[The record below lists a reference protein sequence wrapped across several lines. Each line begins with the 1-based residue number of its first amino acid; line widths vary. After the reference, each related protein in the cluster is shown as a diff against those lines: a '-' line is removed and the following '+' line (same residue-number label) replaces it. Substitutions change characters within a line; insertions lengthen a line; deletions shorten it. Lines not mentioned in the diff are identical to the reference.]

1 MSDRPACRPTITRRD
16 FTNDIAATT
25 TLANAL
31 FGVVFPFVA
40 SPGPA
45 IF

>member
-1 MSDRPACRPTITRRD
+1 MSDRPACRSAITRRD
-16 FTNDIAATT
+16 FTNGIAATT

-31 FGVVFPFVA
+31 FGVAFPSVA